1 MSFVLDAGAL
11 IALERGERASW
22 VRLKAAHVR
31 GEAPLTNAAV
41 LGQAWRSGPRQARLS
56 QALAGMDV
64 RPIDE
69 DLGRAAGGLLGAAR
83 KSDLIDASIVLIA
96 RDGDEIITSD
106 IEDLKPLAAASG
118 RHVELVHP

>member
-1 MSFVLDAGAL
+1 MSLVLDAGAL

-31 GEAPLTNAAV
+31 GEVPLTNAAV
-41 LGQAWRSGPRQARLS
+41 LGQVWRSGPRQARLS

-69 DLGRAAGGLLGAAR
+69 DLGRAAGVLLGAAR
-83 KSDLIDASIVLIA
+83 MSDLIDASIVLIA
-96 RDGDEIITSD
+96 QDGDEIITSD
-106 IEDLKPLAAASG
+106 SEDLEPLAAASG
-118 RHVELVHP
+118 RHVELLHP